1 MASTVLNEAQMSIL
15 RLLGSMKT
23 VEEVDELRQVICD
36 YYARRVDE
44 EVDKLW
50 ESGQWDNEK
59 NEAVLKEH
67 FALHTSMPSRKI
79 VLDTNCLISSLSRR
93 GQYYPVWKGLQA
105 GEYVLCVS
113 TEILEEYA
121 EIITQKMSVEVA
133 ANVIHL
139 LLESKFVEL
148 IDPYF
153 RLHLIEAD
161 HDDNKF
167 VDCAF
172 AANATYIVSDD
183 KHYDV
188 LKEVD
193 FPQILVLKLKEFL
206 GLLQSDE
213 NRE

>member
-1 MASTVLNEAQMSIL
+1 M
-15 RLLGSMKT
+15 
-23 VEEVDELRQVICD
+23 
-36 YYARRVDE
+36 
-44 EVDKLW
+44 
-50 ESGQWDNEK
+50 
-59 NEAVLKEH
+59 
-67 FALHTSMPSRKI
+67 
-79 VLDTNCLISSLSRR
+79 LDTNCLISSLSRR

-113 TEILEEYA
+113 TEILDEYA
-121 EIITQKMSVEVA
+121 EIITQKMSVEVS

-139 LLESKFVEL
+139 LLESKSVEL
-148 IDPYF
+148 INPYF
-153 RLHLIEAD
+153 RLQLIEAD

-206 GLLQSDE
+206 GLLQSE
-213 NRE
+213 KKK

>member
-1 MASTVLNEAQMSIL
+1 
-15 RLLGSMKT
+15 
-23 VEEVDELRQVICD
+23 
-36 YYARRVDE
+36 
-44 EVDKLW
+44 
-50 ESGQWDNEK
+50 
-59 NEAVLKEH
+59 
-67 FALHTSMPSRKI
+67 MPNKKI
-79 VLDTNCLISSLSRR
+79 VLDTNCLISSLSKR

-105 GEYVLCVS
+105 GEFILCVS
-113 TEILEEYA
+113 TDILEEYA

-133 ANVIHL
+133 TNVIHL

-153 RLHLIEAD
+153 RLQLIEAD

-193 FPQILVLKLKEFL
+193 FPQILILKLKEFL
-206 GLLQSDE
+206 RLLQADE
-213 NRE
+213 NKE

>member
-1 MASTVLNEAQMSIL
+1 M
-15 RLLGSMKT
+15 
-23 VEEVDELRQVICD
+23 
-36 YYARRVDE
+36 
-44 EVDKLW
+44 
-50 ESGQWDNEK
+50 
-59 NEAVLKEH
+59 
-67 FALHTSMPSRKI
+67 SMPSRKI

-93 GQYYPVWKGLQA
+93 GQYYPVWKGLQT
-105 GEYVLCVS
+105 GEFVLCVS

-139 LLESKFVEL
+139 LLESKYVEL
-148 IDPYF
+148 INPYF
-153 RLHLIEAD
+153 KLQLIEAD

-188 LKEVD
+188 LKEVE
-193 FPQILVLKLKEFL
+193 FPQQGRPAERHRQKTWYQIIIPIETNAIKGKPLTFP
-206 GLLQSDE
+206 
-213 NRE
+213 